1 MAARLLKT
9 LGVLGAALA
18 LAGTAAACG
27 SSSGGTD
34 AAGKPT
40 VKIMVGGLDKQ
51 IYLPAMLAQ
60 QLGFYAQQGLD
71 VQLSDE
77 PAGVNA
83 ETDMIAGQVDAV
95 VGFYDHNIDL
105 QAKGKSTEEVAQL
118 LQVPGEVELC
128 RSDEPNITSPAD
140 WKGKSLGITD
150 VGSSTDFLTK
160 YLAVR
165 NGVAVSDIHELGVQA
180 GTTFIAAMQHKS
192 IDCGMTTEPTVSR
205 LVDTGQAKIILDMR
219 TAAGARKALGGVYP
233 ASSLYLTTDYANSH
247 KDTVQKLVNAYV
259 ETLNWIHTHTAA
271 EITDKMPAA
280 YYAGTGKDAYTQA
293 LHNELGIYDPTG
305 TMPADGPPTVLK
317 VLSAFNPDVKGVD
330 LSKTFDNSFA
340 AAADATFHISA
351 AS

>member
-1 MAARLLKT
+1 MRLKT
-9 LGVLGAALA
+9 IGVVGAALA
-18 LAGTAAACG
+18 LAGTVAACG
-27 SSSGGTD
+27 SSSGNSTD
-34 AAGKPT
+34 SAGKP
-40 VKIMVGGLDKQ
+40 VVRIMVGGLDKQ

-60 QLGFYAQQGLD
+60 QLGFYSAQGLD

-128 RSDEPNITSPAD
+128 RSDEPNIKSPAD
-140 WKGKSLGITD
+140 WKGKNLGITD

-160 YLAVR
+160 YLATR
-165 NGVAVSDIHELGVQA
+165 NGVAVTDIHELGVQS

-192 IDCGMTTEPTVSR
+192 IDCGMTTEPTVSQ
-205 LVDTGQAKIILDMR
+205 LLNSGQARIILDTR

-233 ASSLYLTTDYANSH
+233 ASSLYMATSYVTSH

-259 ETLNWIHTHTAA
+259 QTLNWIQTHSAA
-271 EITDKMPAA
+271 QITDKMPAA
-280 YYAGTGKDAYTQA
+280 YYAGTGKAAYVSA
-293 LHNELGIYDPTG
+293 LHNEIGIYDPTG
-305 TMPADGPPTVLK
+305 MMPTDGPSTVLK
-317 VLSAFNPDVKGVD
+317 VLSAFNPDVKNVD
-330 LSKTFDNSFA
+330 LTKTYDNEFA
-340 AAADATFHISA
+340 ATADRTYHISA

>member
-1 MAARLLKT
+1 MRIRTVA
-9 LGVLGAALA
+9 VLGATLA
-18 LAGTAAACG
+18 AAMTMAACG
-27 SSSGGTD
+27 SSSGGTNS
-34 AAGKPT
+34 AGKP
-40 VKIMVGGLDKQ
+40 VVRVMVGGLDKQ

-105 QAKGKSTEEVAQL
+105 RAKGKSTEEVAQL

-180 GTTFIAAMQHKS
+180 GATFIAAMQHKS
-192 IDCGMTTEPTVSR
+192 IDCGMTTEPTVSQ
-205 LVDTGQAKIILDMR
+205 LVDSGQARIILDTR
-219 TAAGARKALGGVYP
+219 TAAGARSALGGVYP
-233 ASSLYLTTDYANSH
+233 ASSVYVSTDYVNAH

-259 ETLNWIHTHTAA
+259 ETLNWIHTHTADQ
-271 EITDKMPAA
+271 ITDKMPAA
-280 YYAGTGKDAYTQA
+280 YYAGTGRTAYVEA
-293 LHNELGIYDPTG
+293 LQHEMGIYDPTG
-305 TMPADGPPTVLK
+305 IMPPDGPKTCLA

-330 LSKTFDNSFA
+330 LSKTYDDEFA
-340 AAADATFHISA
+340 ANADKTFHITSA
-351 AS
+351 S

>member
-1 MAARLLKT
+1 MRIRHVAM
-9 LGVLGAALA
+9 LGATLA
-18 LAGTAAACG
+18 AAITMAACG
-27 SSSGGTD
+27 SSSGNSTD
-34 AAGKPT
+34 SAGKP
-40 VKIMVGGLDKQ
+40 VVRVMVGGLDKQ

-105 QAKGKSTEEVAQL
+105 RAKGKSTEEVTQL

-128 RSDEPNITSPAD
+128 RTDEPNITSPAD

-165 NGVAVSDIHELGVQA
+165 NGVAVTDIHELGVQA
-180 GTTFIAAMQHKS
+180 GATFIAAMQHKS
-192 IDCGMTTEPTVSR
+192 IDCGMTTEPTVSQ
-205 LVDTGQAKIILDMR
+205 LVDTGQARIILDTR
-219 TAAGARKALGGVYP
+219 TAAGARSALGGVYP
-233 ASSLYLTTDYANSH
+233 ASSVYMTTDYVNAH

-259 ETLNWIHTHTAA
+259 ETLNWIHTHTA
-271 EITDKMPAA
+271 EQITDKMPAA
-280 YYAGTGKDAYTQA
+280 YYAGTGKTAYVEA
-293 LHNELGIYDPTG
+293 LQHEMGIYDPTG
-305 TMPADGPPTVLK
+305 IMPPDGPKTCLA
-317 VLSAFNPDVKGVD
+317 VLSAFNPDVKGVN
-330 LSKTFDNSFA
+330 LSQTYDDEFA
-340 AAADATFHISA
+340 ANADRTFHITTTS
-351 AS
+351 

>member
-1 MAARLLKT
+1 MRLKT
-9 LGVLGAALA
+9 IGVVGAALA
-18 LAGTAAACG
+18 LAGTVAACG
-27 SSSGGTD
+27 SSSGNSTD
-34 AAGKPT
+34 SAGKP
-40 VKIMVGGLDKQ
+40 VVRIMVGGLDKQ

-60 QLGFYAQQGLD
+60 QLGFYSAQGLD

-128 RSDEPNITSPAD
+128 RSDEPNIKSPAD
-140 WKGKSLGITD
+140 WKGKNLGITD

-160 YLAVR
+160 YLATR
-165 NGVAVSDIHELGVQA
+165 NGVAVTDIHELGVQS

-192 IDCGMTTEPTVSR
+192 IDCGMTTEPTVSQ
-205 LVDTGQAKIILDMR
+205 LLNSGQARIILDTR

-233 ASSLYLTTDYANSH
+233 ASSLYMSTSYVTSH

-259 ETLNWIHTHTAA
+259 QTLNWIQTHSAA
-271 EITDKMPAA
+271 QITDKMPAA
-280 YYAGTGKDAYTQA
+280 YYAGTGKAAYVSA
-293 LHNELGIYDPTG
+293 LHNEIGIYDPTG
-305 TMPADGPPTVLK
+305 MMPTDGPSTVLK
-317 VLSAFNPDVKGVD
+317 VLSAFNPEVKNVD
-330 LSKTFDNSFA
+330 LTKTYDNEFA
-340 AAADATFHISA
+340 ATADRTYHISA

>member
-1 MAARLLKT
+1 MRLKT
-9 LGVLGAALA
+9 IGVVGAALA
-18 LAGTAAACG
+18 LAGTVAACG
-27 SSSGGTD
+27 SSSGNSTD
-34 AAGKPT
+34 SAGKP
-40 VKIMVGGLDKQ
+40 VVRVMVGGLDKQ
-51 IYLPAMLAQ
+51 IYLPAMLTQ

-83 ETDMIAGQVDAV
+83 ETAMLAGQVDAV

-128 RSDEPNITSPAD
+128 RTDEPNITSPKD
-140 WKGKSLGITD
+140 WNGKNLGITD
-150 VGSSTDFLTK
+150 LGSSTDFLTK

-165 NGVAVSDIHELGVQA
+165 NGVPVSAIHELGVQA

-192 IDCGMTTEPTVSR
+192 IDCGMTTEPTVSQ
-205 LVDTGQAKIILDMR
+205 LVNTGQARIILDMR

-233 ASSLYLTTDYANSH
+233 ASSLYMATDYVTGH

-259 ETLNWIHTHTAA
+259 ETLNWIQTHSA
-271 EITDKMPAA
+271 EQITDKMPAA
-280 YYAGTGKDAYTQA
+280 YYAGTGKAAYVAA
-293 LHNELGIYDPTG
+293 LRNEIGIYDPTG
-305 TMPADGPPTVLK
+305 VMPTDGPKTVLS
-317 VLSAFNPDVKGVD
+317 VLSGFNPEVKNVD
-330 LSKTFDNSFA
+330 LAKTYDNEFA
-340 AAADATFHISA
+340 TIADRTFHISA

>member
-1 MAARLLKT
+1 MMLRT
-9 LGVLGAALA
+9 IGVVGAALA
-18 LAGTAAACG
+18 LAGTLAACG
-27 SSSGGTD
+27 SSSGNSTD
-34 AAGKPT
+34 SAGKP
-40 VKIMVGGLDKQ
+40 VVRVMVGGLDKQ
-51 IYLPAMLAQ
+51 IYLPAMLTQ

-83 ETDMIAGQVDAV
+83 ETAMLAGQVDAV

-128 RSDEPNITSPAD
+128 RTDEPNITSPKD
-140 WKGKSLGITD
+140 WNGKNLGITD

-165 NGVAVSDIHELGVQA
+165 NGVPVNAIHELGVQA

-192 IDCGMTTEPTVSR
+192 IDCGMTTEPTVSQ
-205 LVDTGQAKIILDMR
+205 LVNTGQARIILDMR

-233 ASSLYLTTDYANSH
+233 ASSLYMATDYVTGH

-259 ETLNWIHTHTAA
+259 ETLNWIQTHSA
-271 EITDKMPAA
+271 EQITDKMPAA
-280 YYAGTGKDAYTQA
+280 YYAGTGKAAYVAA
-293 LHNELGIYDPTG
+293 LRNEIGIYDPTG
-305 TMPADGPPTVLK
+305 LMPTDGPKTVLS
-317 VLSAFNPDVKGVD
+317 VLSGFNPEVKNVD
-330 LSKTFDNSFA
+330 LTKTYDNEFA
-340 AAADATFHISA
+340 AAADRTFNISA